1 MATKG
6 RIAVG
11 YDADFTIVDMK
22 RKQVITRDWIASKSQ
37 WSPYEGKEVTGWP
50 IGTIVRGHRVM
61 WEGALVT
68 PSQVEP
74 VLFNEA
80 LPR

>member
-1 MATKG
+1 MRKLFSML
-6 RIAVG
+6 AV
-11 YDADFTIVDMK
+11 AAVAVSFSFAA
-22 RKQVITRDWIASKSQ
+22 QA
-37 WSPYEGKEVTGWP
+37 YEGKEVTGWP

-68 PSQVEP
+68 PSQGEP